1 MNATTT
7 DSTLSPKGLSDMLPT
22 INNNAQAYSLR
33 LEHEKAYF
41 IQVGSVTTL
50 HPTAT
55 FIATSYLGLAIAA
68 LAGMMGHVTPAM
80 AFTAILG
87 VSTILF
93 IAWAGVMLV
102 AADRIKKIMS
112 AVQPSD
118 IPEMKTAGIFKVN
131 VKVVKK

>member
-1 MNATTT
+1 MNMTKTCFT
-7 DSTLSPKGLSDMLPT
+7 PSPKGLSNMLPT
-22 INNNAQAYSLR
+22 INNNAQAHSLR
-33 LEHEKAYF
+33 LNHEKAYF
-41 IQVGSVTTL
+41 MQLGSVTTI

-102 AADRIKKIMS
+102 AADRVKKIMS

-118 IPEMKTAGIFKVN
+118 IPEMKMAGIFKVN